1 MIKNTIITIFF
12 TLLSV
17 IAYAGEHGDM
27 QVDCHS
33 DQVHYTHGKIW
44 LNEKMTQPSAHL
56 YIIHN
61 FDKTQFW
68 INHEDL
74 RPMHAGWSSQISPDH
89 WSALK
94 MSEPKFNLNC
104 MKITSAGT
112 ETLDCAKL
120 LRICVVTNVQYPKKD
135 PLNSYWVSE
144 DQPKSTFYKSM
155 IVRGFSFKS
164 MSN

>member
-1 MIKNTIITIFF
+1 MIKKIILTI
-12 TLLSV
+12 TLALFAV
-17 IAYAGEHGDM
+17 AYAGEHGDM

-33 DQVHYTHGKIW
+33 DQIHYAKEKVW
-44 LNEKMTQPSAHL
+44 LNQKMTQPSAHL

-61 FDKTQFW
+61 LDKTQFW
-68 INHEDL
+68 LNHEAL
-74 RPMHAGWSSQISPDH
+74 QPMHAGWSSHISSDK

-112 ETLDCAKL
+112 QTLDCAKL

-135 PLNSYWVSE
+135 PLSSYWVSE
-144 DQPKSTFYKSM
+144 DQPKSAFYKSV

-164 MSN
+164 TSN